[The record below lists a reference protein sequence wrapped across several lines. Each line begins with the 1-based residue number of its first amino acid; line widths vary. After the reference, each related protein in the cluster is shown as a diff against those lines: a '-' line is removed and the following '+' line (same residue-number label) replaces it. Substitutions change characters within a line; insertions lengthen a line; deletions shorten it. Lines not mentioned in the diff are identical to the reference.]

1 MVSGQGPWLR
11 GQRWSSSS
19 TGDAEWLVEGRGL
32 LNPKGCRG
40 GWEGGGRAV
49 ASGPCGLWRF
59 WWGPQRAKER
69 KQRNNVPVEHRR
81 KIFSPNF
88 SGREPICHCCE
99 PVEWVLLPSGGSRD
113 HCFPPG
119 YGKPDCT
126 STNQSEASLPETV
139 IGSDVTGWDFPS
151 AFKAAS
157 SSRLQPAT
165 KIHRAAVYV
174 AGHAALARPLLRPTS
189 EARSWVL
196 EPTVGPGLM
205 PISVFWNLLHKPWR
219 YEGYSDGV
227 PTRGTLICFVKQ
239 ANRHCPCD
247 LSAS

>member
-1 MVSGQGPWLR
+1 MEAR
-11 GQRWSSSS
+11 G
-19 TGDAEWLVEGRGL
+19 V
-32 LNPKGCRG
+32 LNPKGCHG

-49 ASGPCGLWRF
+49 TSGPCGLWRF

-99 PVEWVLLPSGGSRD
+99 PVEWVLLSSGGSWDR
-113 HCFPPG
+113 CFPPG

-139 IGSDVTGWDFPS
+139 IGNDVTGWDFPS
-151 AFKAAS
+151 AFKAVS

-165 KIHRAAVYV
+165 KIYRAAVSV
-174 AGHAALARPLLRPTS
+174 GGRAAPARPVLIPTS
-189 EARSWVL
+189 ETRSWVCETHGWTGIDANFCVLKPVAQAL
-196 EPTVGPGLM
+196 EKWVIVVVSPPVGLCYL
-205 PISVFWNLLHKPWR
+205 FCK
-219 YEGYSDGV
+219 
-227 PTRGTLICFVKQ
+227 
-239 ANRHCPCD
+239 
-247 LSAS
+247 ASK